1 MPAEV
6 LVLPQRS
13 FHAFEPTVAGLRR
26 LLVDPPTSVR
36 GITSVHVMAH
46 LWWEESRRDFLDLH
60 ARMINERWVR
70 EVNTVY
76 GVAARRFLPVH
87 GEF

>member
-1 MPAEV
+1 M
-6 LVLPQRS
+6 LPQRCLS
-13 FHAFEPTVAGLRR
+13 RVRADHRPGCGVCSSTRR
-26 LLVDPPTSVR
+26 RRST
-36 GITSVHVMAH
+36 GIVSVHLMAH

-70 EVNTVY
+70 EVDTVY
-76 GVAARRFLPVH
+76 GVAARRFLPEH

>member
-1 MPAEV
+1 
-6 LVLPQRS
+6 
-13 FHAFEPTVAGLRR
+13 
-26 LLVDPPTSVR
+26 
-36 GITSVHVMAH
+36 MAH